1 MNLSRKPARCLQT
14 WLLVPALLLAV
25 LAMSGC
31 QTLSYYG
38 QAIKGQYQIV
48 AHEQKIEKLLADP
61 QTPAPLKAKLQLV
74 QGLRAFATKDL
85 QLPVDG
91 HYEKYADM
99 HRPFVVWTVEAA
111 PEFSLEPKTWWYPFA
126 GSLEYRGYFA
136 ERSAQEYAARLQKK
150 GYDVYVGGVA
160 AYSTLGWFKDPLLNT
175 FIFDPEPDLAETLF
189 HELGHQRVFASG
201 DTDFNEAFATT
212 VGQEGARRWLQAKG
226 DQAALEKYLAEIRQ
240 TTQFAHLITSA
251 RERLETLYG
260 NQQTEGARIKA
271 TKKERAVLREE
282 WRKQKQALFEQL
294 RQEYTQLKAQWGG
307 DTDYDAWFARQ
318 LNNAQLNSVAA
329 YYDLV
334 PGFEQLLK
342 LNGGDLAKFYQAA
355 DKLAHEPKAERE
367 QRLRSL
373 GSGAGVR
380 FRFGGHRWLHA
391 GAVTLLAGQ
400 AFSQRYAILGATIH
414 HEKSRQHCAQAIASL
429 GGRRVPGP
437 NRLLLRQLGLSHQP
451 VPAAGLRWTGKVRSG
466 R

>member
-1 MNLSRKPARCLQT
+1 MNLSLKPARRLRN
-14 WLLVPALLLAV
+14 WLLAPALLLAV

-74 QGLRAFATKDL
+74 RSLRAFAAKDL

-91 HYEKYADM
+91 HYEEYADV

-136 ERSAQEYAARLQKK
+136 EPGAQKYAASLQKK

-189 HELGHQRVFASG
+189 HELGHQRVFANG

-212 VGQEGARRWLQAKG
+212 VGQEGARRWLQGKG
-226 DQAALEKYLAEIRQ
+226 DQAALEKYLAELRR
-240 TTQFAHLITSA
+240 TAQFARLIANT
-251 RERLETLYG
+251 RERLETLYA
-260 NQQTEGARIKA
+260 NQRTEGARIKT
-271 TKKERAVLREE
+271 TKQQRAVLREE
-282 WRKQKQALFEQL
+282 WRRQKQALLDQL

-307 DTDYDAWFARQ
+307 DTEYDKWFARQ
-318 LNNAQLNSVAA
+318 LNNAQLNSIAA

-342 LNGGDLAKFYQAA
+342 LNGGDLAKFYEAA
-355 DKLAHEPKAERE
+355 DKLAHEPKAER
-367 QRLRSL
+367 QRRLRSL
-373 GSGAGVR
+373 GSGA
-380 FRFGGHRWLHA
+380 
-391 GAVTLLAGQ
+391 
-400 AFSQRYAILGATIH
+400 
-414 HEKSRQHCAQAIASL
+414 
-429 GGRRVPGP
+429 
-437 NRLLLRQLGLSHQP
+437 
-451 VPAAGLRWTGKVRSG
+451 TGST
-466 R
+466 

>member
-14 WLLVPALLLAV
+14 WLLGPALLLAV

-74 QGLRAFATKDL
+74 QDLRAFAAKDL

-91 HYEKYADM
+91 HYEKYADL

-111 PEFSLEPKTWWYPFA
+111 PEFSLEPKTWWYPFT

-175 FIFDPEPDLAETLF
+175 FISDPEPDLAETIF

-226 DQAALEKYLAEIRQ
+226 NQAALEKYLAEIRQ

-260 NQQTEGARIKA
+260 NQQTEGASIKT
-271 TKKERAVLREE
+271 TKEQRAVLREE
-282 WRKQKQALFEQL
+282 WRQQKQALFDQL
-294 RQEYTQLKAQWGG
+294 RREYTQLKVHWGG
-307 DTDYDAWFARQ
+307 DTDYDKWFARP

-342 LNGGDLAKFYQAA
+342 LNGGDLAKFYEAA

-373 GSGAGVR
+373 GSEAGVR
-380 FRFGGHRWLHA
+380 FRFDGHRWLHA
-391 GAVTLLAGQ
+391 GPVTLLAGQ
-400 AFSQRYAILGATIH
+400 AFSQKYAILGATIH

-429 GGRRVPGP
+429 GG
-437 NRLLLRQLGLSHQP
+437 
-451 VPAAGLRWTGKVRSG
+451 
-466 R
+466 